1 MDNNEICKQVK
12 QNIELLI
19 NNKKFD
25 EAKTL
30 INEYKKMVPD
40 DIEIYSM
47 EGIIFMTQ
55 GKFNEAEEILK
66 HGLDIDSCNFDLS
79 YNLAYVYG
87 EQKKYDDSLK
97 YYEQALKNCS
107 DENIKKEIEVV
118 ISKLENEHDAKVKKS
133 KGRII
138 FFDKGDDKFIW
149 GIINELS
156 QEYETKHIRVTNYH
170 QIDEG
175 MQWAD
180 ICWFEWCDELVIYG
194 SKLPIAKE
202 KKIICRLH
210 RYEAFTNYIYNVNWN
225 SVDKVIFVAKHIRD
239 IVINKIKLPI
249 NKCEVIPNGINLNKF
264 KYYEHKKGF
273 NLAWIG
279 YLNLRK
285 NPMLVLQCFY
295 ELVKMDKRYQLYFAG
310 SFQDE
315 SLHYY
320 VKDIVKKLNLE
331 SNVHFDGFIDN
342 DKMSGWLKN
351 KNYIVTG
358 SIAEGHPVG
367 VMEAMASGL
376 KPVIHYFPGVEC
388 FYPNK
393 YIYLNK
399 FDFIKMITENDY
411 NSKKY
416 REFIEDNYPLKMQ
429 ISKTKNLIDEC
440 ESKQINNESQN
451 GNFCIELRN
460 KLSKNV
466 IFDDINDMTMIMP
479 TYNRAKILKYDLE
492 RGFKLGQQRKII
504 VDDCSNEDNKNIL
517 RMIENDKKCGIEKI
531 IFNEKNEGVAKA
543 IKSALNIVKTKYTT
557 FSGDDDII
565 LNFDRNSFKE
575 NLKLIG
581 NEYGLVVPRYV
592 LNLDEEGKI
601 TVGYDRIKF
610 NNVQCKDLLISIS
623 MTGEIYVFNAGA
635 VFMTKDLF
643 DSAADEIFR
652 VSEDYVMLS
661 RVLSKN
667 LNKKVKVTENYLYI
681 RRISN
686 NTLSKKMNKE
696 KLSLHL
702 LSLLIS
708 GYYCC
713 EKKLTT
719 IDYVMDAIKQRGE
732 LLQKIYGYGLKF
744 SEIIN
749 MYISNKLKLEEFINI
764 INKNN
769 IIKNLTIE
777 KIPIE
782 IIKIKDYYLKEGK

>member
-1 MDNNEICKQVK
+1 MDNNEICSAVK

-19 NNKKFD
+19 NDKKFD
-25 EAKTL
+25 EAETL
-30 INEYKKMVPD
+30 ICEYKKMVPD

-55 GKFNEAEEILK
+55 GKLNEAEEILK

-156 QEYETKHIRVTNYH
+156 QKYETKHIRVTNYH

-342 DKMSGWLKN
+342 DKMSEWLKN

-376 KPVIHYFPGVEC
+376 KPIIHYFPGVEC

-399 FDFIKMITENDY
+399 SDFIKMITENDY
-411 NSKKY
+411 NSEEYKAFIENNYSLKKQLTGIRNLLSDLFENEKSLTLAHMADDHGLTISYAVPIYNGECYIRRAVNSILKQKIKPYEIILLDDNSNDNSYEILKKY
-416 REFIEDNYPLKMQ
+416 KKNYPMIK
-429 ISKTKNLIDEC
+429 I
-440 ESKQINNESQN
+440 
-451 GNFCIELRN
+451 LRN
-460 KLSKNV
+460 KSNLGEIGSTNKLFKISKGNFIKILHQDDFLYEDYSEV
-466 IFDDINDMTMIMP
+466 IFRINNIDEFSFIINDFDFIEKNNKT
-479 TYNRAKILKYDLE
+479 TDCLKSTWHDLNIDPNS
-492 RGFKLGQQRKII
+492 L
-504 VDDCSNEDNKNIL
+504 SNEMLQKLLVILGNELGGPSNCLFNKNEL
-517 RMIENDKKCGIEKI
+517 KKIDFWNKYEGKHYYGIDY
-531 IFNEKNEGVAKA
+531 
-543 IKSALNIVKTKYTT
+543 LT
-557 FSGDDDII
+557 F
-565 LNFDRNSFKE
+565 
-575 NLKLIG
+575 LKLIG
-581 NEYGLVVPRYV
+581 LKKPLVIFKSLSCKCQIDTNTTNKYIATNIRIMGCFRTLKEFENV
-592 LNLDEEGKI
+592 LNDQEKREAYYNLYNKSLYSI
-601 TVGYDRIKF
+601 A
-610 NNVQCKDLLISIS
+610 NCKD
-623 MTGEIYVFNAGA
+623 
-635 VFMTKDLF
+635 
-643 DSAADEIFR
+643 
-652 VSEDYVMLS
+652 VSE
-661 RVLSKN
+661 R
-667 LNKKVKVTENYLYI
+667 
-681 RRISN
+681 
-686 NTLSKKMNKE
+686 KKMVNYILCNFK
-696 KLSLHL
+696 
-702 LSLLIS
+702 
-708 GYYCC
+708 Y
-713 EKKLTT
+713 LT
-719 IDYVMDAIKQRGE
+719 DEMKQE
-732 LLQKIYGYGLKF
+732 LCK
-744 SEIIN
+744 
-749 MYISNKLKLEEFINI
+749 
-764 INKNN
+764 
-769 IIKNLTIE
+769 
-777 KIPIE
+777 
-782 IIKIKDYYLKEGK
+782 YLV